1 MSNNRTRTNQ
11 FDREW
16 QFTKFA
22 ANEIAAGNPAPD
34 PVKFQSFEID
44 AQSGREKLVKETV
57 IRPMKITHKGVVY
70 YG

>member
-1 MSNNRTRTNQ
+1 VSNRTRTNQ

-22 ANEIAAGNPAPD
+22 ANEIEAGRSAPE
-34 PVKFQSFEID
+34 PIKFQTFEVD
-44 AQSGREKLVKETV
+44 ERSGHEKLVKETTV
-57 IRPMKITHKGVVY
+57 RPMKITHKGVVY